1 MMGETTFFM
10 VYQEIF
16 SLCMNKFLSFTKQD
30 IEELPPFEREG
41 YIEMLKDYME
51 EYNEQIEKTQKGSLE
66 GI

>member
-1 MMGETTFFM
+1 
-10 VYQEIF
+10 
-16 SLCMNKFLSFTKQD
+16 MNKFLSFTKQD